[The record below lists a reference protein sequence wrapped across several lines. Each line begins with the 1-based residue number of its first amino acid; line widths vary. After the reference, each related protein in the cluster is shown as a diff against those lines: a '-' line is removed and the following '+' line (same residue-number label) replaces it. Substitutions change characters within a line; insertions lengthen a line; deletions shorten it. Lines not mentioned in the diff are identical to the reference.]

1 MEDVAR
7 WVLVGDLE
15 EPVKI
20 LSERS
25 ASAWAAGILRGFDQS
40 DPRLR
45 DSILVTAADTIRV
58 YDSELARRQADGPR
72 IPIREFVASN
82 GTIYIV
88 APSDVQEQFASL
100 VVGLLDD
107 VRRTTYAFHKPGRP
121 ATLLVLDEAD
131 KIAAWPKVPS
141 VLGEGGAQGLQVCM
155 CVQDLSQARTRGGSA
170 TDGGQGRLEARRAI
184 PRRPQSRTQDRR
196 PRRWVH
202 TCDRHRSRSRAAQRD
217 QGRGHAHR
225 PPGRTRGRDPTQG
238 LRHLRG
244 QPARR
249 PAAAPRRRPAQAS
262 SRRPHRPRGQDRA
275 LSWQRTP
282 VTRPRSVTA
291 GTGGVRSGTR
301 VCGLRVVRLGGK
313 AGSV

>member
-58 YDSELARRQADGPR
+58 YDSELARRQTDGPR

-131 KIAAWPKVPS
+131 KIAAWPKLPS

-155 CVQDLSQARTRGGSA
+155 CVQDLSQARTRWGSA
-170 TDGGQGRLEARRAI
+170 TDGFPTLFQQKAC
-184 PRRPQSRTQDRR
+184 S
-196 PRRWVH
+196 
-202 TCDRHRSRSRAAQRD
+202 AAS
-217 QGRGHAHR
+217 
-225 PPGRTRGRDPTQG
+225 P
-238 LRHLRG
+238 
-244 QPARR
+244 
-249 PAAAPRRRPAQAS
+249 
-262 SRRPHRPRGQDRA
+262 
-275 LSWQRTP
+275 
-282 VTRPRSVTA
+282 TRPRWRTSPASSAKSLSPAPHTRPRVRFGHPTGSPPHPRGWRSTSTA
-291 GTGGVRSGTR
+291 CARTTCASSAIRTSEVNDEQ
-301 VCGLRVVRLGGK
+301 
-313 AGSV
+313 